1 MIDSVSHFLD
11 TALAVILGVIGWI
24 IKRLLER
31 LDLGDKRMTKIEVE
45 LATQRER
52 DTAVEN
58 RMSGLEASVKEI
70 NTKLDRVMEFN
81 EKMSLYENINRR
93 KSWASAVLKVNHRVS
108 EVILEYEA
116 GFLKR
121 KRRMAKGVSL

>member
-31 LDLGDKRMTKIEVE
+31 LDLGDKRMTRIEVE
-45 LATQRER
+45 LAAQRER

-58 RMSGLEASVKEI
+58 RMSGLETSVKEI
-70 NTKLDRVMEFN
+70 NTKLDRVMEFL
-81 EKMSLYENINRR
+81 M
-93 KSWASAVLKVNHRVS
+93 
-108 EVILEYEA
+108 
-116 GFLKR
+116 KR
-121 KRRMAKGVSL
+121 

>member
-31 LDLGDKRMTKIEVE
+31 LDVGDKRMTRIEVE
-45 LATQRER
+45 LAAQRER

-58 RMSGLEASVKEI
+58 RMSGLESSVKEI
-70 NTKLDRVMEFN
+70 NTKLDRVMEFL
-81 EKMSLYENINRR
+81 M
-93 KSWASAVLKVNHRVS
+93 
-108 EVILEYEA
+108 
-116 GFLKR
+116 KR
-121 KRRMAKGVSL
+121 

>member
-31 LDLGDKRMTKIEVE
+31 LDLGDKRMTRIEVE
-45 LATQRER
+45 LAAQRER

-58 RMSGLEASVKEI
+58 RMSGLESSVKEI
-70 NTKLDRVMEFN
+70 NTKLDRVMEFL
-81 EKMSLYENINRR
+81 M
-93 KSWASAVLKVNHRVS
+93 
-108 EVILEYEA
+108 
-116 GFLKR
+116 KR
-121 KRRMAKGVSL
+121 